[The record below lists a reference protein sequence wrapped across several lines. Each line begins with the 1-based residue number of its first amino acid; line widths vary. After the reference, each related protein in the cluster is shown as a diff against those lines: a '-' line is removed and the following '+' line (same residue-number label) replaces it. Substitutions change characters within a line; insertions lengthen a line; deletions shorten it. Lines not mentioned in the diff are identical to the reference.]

1 MKIQK
6 FFSSFDYI
14 IFISAILLTII
25 GILFIYSANLSRSDL
40 NREFIKQIIFA
51 SIGLIILITLLF
63 IPTKS
68 MSDFSLTFYIIC
80 IFGLIITLFFPYIK
94 GQRRLNIFG
103 VSFQFSEF
111 MKIAT
116 IFLLS
121 LYYSK
126 KNKEEIRSILTY
138 IIGLLIVLIPV
149 GLILL
154 QPDLGTMLVFI
165 PIVLVISFMAGIKK
179 RYIIYTLLFIFSITI
194 IPVATSINH
203 LFFNDE
209 NELIYLLLNPKY
221 IIIVFSTLIATL
233 IIALLAYFNVI
244 KGINDKFRLFFYW
257 YIFFMSIFIIG
268 GALSY
273 PVDRY
278 ILKGYQK
285 DRLLI
290 FFNPE
295 FDPKDKGFHII
306 QSKNTIGNGGLLGKG
321 WTKGELTQNYF
332 LPEQATDFIYPVI
345 AEEKGYLGS
354 LIILIL
360 YGLIF
365 FRGFHIVLN
374 AKDNWS
380 AYVIIG
386 LMSMLLFHIFENMG
400 MCLGIMPITG
410 IPLPFLSY
418 GGSFLMSCFTT
429 IGIILNIGINKYQYN

>member
-68 MSDFSLTFYIIC
+68 MSDFSLAFYIIC

-179 RYIIYTLLFIFSITI
+179 RYIIYT
-194 IPVATSINH
+194 
-203 LFFNDE
+203 
-209 NELIYLLLNPKY
+209 
-221 IIIVFSTLIATL
+221 
-233 IIALLAYFNVI
+233 
-244 KGINDKFRLFFYW
+244 
-257 YIFFMSIFIIG
+257 
-268 GALSY
+268 
-273 PVDRY
+273 
-278 ILKGYQK
+278 
-285 DRLLI
+285 
-290 FFNPE
+290 
-295 FDPKDKGFHII
+295 
-306 QSKNTIGNGGLLGKG
+306 
-321 WTKGELTQNYF
+321 
-332 LPEQATDFIYPVI
+332 
-345 AEEKGYLGS
+345 
-354 LIILIL
+354 
-360 YGLIF
+360 
-365 FRGFHIVLN
+365 
-374 AKDNWS
+374 
-380 AYVIIG
+380 
-386 LMSMLLFHIFENMG
+386 
-400 MCLGIMPITG
+400 
-410 IPLPFLSY
+410 
-418 GGSFLMSCFTT
+418 
-429 IGIILNIGINKYQYN
+429 